1 MDVNKP
7 IFPPDTYSTSYNL
20 RDDIK
25 QYLIRKGLAIFPNGV
40 MVARNKHKQSGETW
54 KNTNC
59 NLSSPKRCRRRDEEH
74 SLLKFLALNA
84 LELTAPASDVL
95 LRQSGTTTT
104 TTNGGSP
111 PTHWVQLSGHPD
123 TFAPAGPGTVWK
135 KCGGGAERSVY
146 EALNQEPSLKDVTP
160 RFLREVHYAGQTFI
174 ELEDLLQGFRD
185 PNVMDI
191 KMGTRTFLE
200 TEVQNLASRPDLYL
214 KMVALD
220 PTAPTPEEHASKS
233 VTKLRYMQFRE
244 QQSSTCSLGFRIEAM
259 KFRGTPPVTDL
270 KRVKSLDEVV
280 STMSLFLGDRDDVR
294 LRLVARL
301 ADIRTKLENSKY
313 FKHHE
318 VVGSSILIIYDD
330 CKVGAWMIDFAKTRP
345 LPEGVT
351 VNHRSPWAQGN
362 HEDGF
367 LFGLDQLVRVVEQ
380 VEVKGEVGE
389 ATCKGG
395 SSVALKS

>member
-1 MDVNKP
+1 M
-7 IFPPDTYSTSYNL
+7 
-20 RDDIK
+20 
-25 QYLIRKGLAIFPNGV
+25 
-40 MVARNKHKQSGETW
+40 
-54 KNTNC
+54 
-59 NLSSPKRCRRRDEEH
+59 
-74 SLLKFLALNA
+74 KFLALNA

-95 LRQSGTTTT
+95 LRQSTT
-104 TTNGGSP
+104 TTNANT
-111 PTHWVQLSGHPD
+111 PTNWVQLSGHPD

-135 KCGGGAERSVY
+135 KCGGGAERTVY

-200 TEVQNLASRPDLYL
+200 SEVQNLASRPDLYL

-259 KFRGTPPVTDL
+259 KFRGTPPVTEL
-270 KRVKSLDEVV
+270 KRVKSVEEVV
-280 STMSLFLGDRDDVR
+280 STMSLFLGDRGDVR
-294 LRLVARL
+294 LRLLSRL
-301 ADIRTKLENSKY
+301 TDIRAKLEHSKY

-330 CKVGAWMIDFAKTRP
+330 SRVGAWMIDFAKTRP
-345 LPEGVT
+345 LPEGIT
-351 VNHRSPWAQGN
+351 INHRSPWAQGN
-362 HEDGF
+362 HEEGF
-367 LFGLDQLVRVVEQ
+367 LFGLDQLVRVVEK
-380 VEVKGEVGE
+380 VESHGEVDSSVSNSS
-389 ATCKGG
+389 